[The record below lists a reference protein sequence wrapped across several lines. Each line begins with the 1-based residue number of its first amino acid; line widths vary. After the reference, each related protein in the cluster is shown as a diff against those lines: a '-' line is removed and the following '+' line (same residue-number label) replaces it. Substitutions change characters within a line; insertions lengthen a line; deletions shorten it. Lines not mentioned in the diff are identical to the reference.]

1 VNPGAEYEFEAAPGL
16 PEKLPEGE
24 HIIWQGAPDWKQ
36 LALQAFHVRIVSIY
50 FALMLAIQLFNAW
63 DSGQPLVTW
72 VASLLTSLGLSFCAL
87 GLLAGCAWF
96 SSRETL
102 YTITNKRVVMRIGIV
117 LTVTFNLPFARI
129 TGASVKALKGSTGD
143 LALALNHEDQIGYFH
158 LMPHARPWHLRQP
171 QPALRCI
178 PEVAKVGALLQQA
191 WQASNPQARTVANE
205 AMTQDTSSP
214 ATPTRWVTANT

>member
-1 VNPGAEYEFEAAPGL
+1 MNPGAEYEFEAAPGL

-50 FALMLAIQLFNAW
+50 FAFMLAIQLFNAW
-63 DSGQPLVTW
+63 DSGQPLATW
-72 VASLLTSLGLSFCAL
+72 VGSLLTSLGLSLCAL
-87 GLLAGCAWF
+87 VLLAGCAWF

-191 WQASNPQARTVANE
+191 WQAANPQARAVAHE
-205 AMTQDTSSP
+205 AMTQDTCAP
-214 ATPTRWVTANT
+214 ATPTGWVTANT

>member
-1 VNPGAEYEFEAAPGL
+1 VNPSAEYEFEAAPGL
-16 PEKLPEGE
+16 PEKLPNGE

-63 DSGQPLVTW
+63 DSGQPLATW
-72 VASLLTSLGLSFCAL
+72 VGSLLTSLGLSLCAL
-87 GLLAGCAWF
+87 ALLAGCAWL

-191 WQASNPQARTVANE
+191 WQAANPQARAVAHE
-205 AMTQDTSSP
+205 AMTQDTCAP
-214 ATPTRWVTANT
+214 ATPTGWITANT

>member
-1 VNPGAEYEFEAAPGL
+1 L
-16 PEKLPEGE
+16 
-24 HIIWQGAPDWKQ
+24 
-36 LALQAFHVRIVSIY
+36 
-50 FALMLAIQLFNAW
+50 
-63 DSGQPLVTW
+63 
-72 VASLLTSLGLSFCAL
+72 CAL
-87 GLLAGCAWF
+87 ALLAGCAWL

-143 LALALNHEDQIGYFH
+143 LALALNNEDQIGYFH

-171 QPALRCI
+171 QPALRCV
-178 PEVAKVGALLQQA
+178 PEVAQVGALLQQA
-191 WQASNPQARTVANE
+191 WQAANPQARAVANE
-205 AMTQDTSSP
+205 AMTQDTSAP